1 MEKPREYNSDS
12 DRILVNKC
20 QQGDDEAYRIIIYKY
35 QQVMLNLLFRLTNDY
50 DASQDLAQEVFIK
63 AFRGIGSFKG
73 NAAFSTWL
81 YRIAINVGI
90 NYNRSKRKKAKLFVR
105 RSDWDLENQQE
116 YTRWGETPESL
127 LENMELSNHIEKA
140 LGALSEEHRAII
152 ILRDIDGISYEQIAE
167 VFNCPLGTVRSRLSR
182 ARQALKVKL
191 KSYL

>member
-1 MEKPREYNSDS
+1 
-12 DRILVNKC
+12 
-20 QQGDDEAYRIIIYKY
+20 
-35 QQVMLNLLFRLTNDY
+35 MLNLLFRLTNDY
-50 DASQDLAQEVFIK
+50 DVSHDLAQEVFIK
-63 AFRGIGSFKG
+63 AFRGIGGFKG

-90 NYNRSKRKKAKLFVR
+90 NYNRAKRKKAKLFVR

-116 YTRWGETPESL
+116 YARWGETPESL

-140 LGALSEEHRAII
+140 LGALSEEHRAIV

-167 VFNCPLGTVRSRLSR
+167 VFNCPLGTVRSRLAR